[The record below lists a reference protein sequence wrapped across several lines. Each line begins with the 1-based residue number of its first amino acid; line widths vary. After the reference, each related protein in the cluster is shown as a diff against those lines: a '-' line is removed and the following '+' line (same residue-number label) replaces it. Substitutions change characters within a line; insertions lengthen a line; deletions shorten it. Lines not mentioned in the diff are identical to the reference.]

1 MDLPV
6 AAQPIVP
13 WLGRSLPRV
22 EDAALLTGRERYF
35 DDTAIGHFTLYRVF
49 PTITPP
55 AHQHRCAQSFQ
66 PVALAPPSRL
76 AALRA
81 FGGPHQVNTS
91 ATRDANTA
99 MQEFQRR

>member
-6 AAQPIVP
+6 AAQPAPP

-55 AHQHRCAQSFQ
+55 AHQHRCAQSFR
-66 PVALAPPSRL
+66 PVALASPPGPV
-76 AALRA
+76 AQCP
-81 FGGPHQVNTS
+81 FGAQHQVNTS
-91 ATRDANTA
+91 ATPVPNIAK
-99 MQEFQRR
+99 QEFQRR